1 MASCGFPRR
10 MAWRGS
16 TRRRSLL
23 LLSVFLFVQ
32 GRALERPLELRGE
45 SMAQFLAHELT
56 LSASGSSCP
65 MFVDAVFRPGYSKA
79 AGNSDFSNV
88 RVMPHSTAPNKAAE
102 IEWRWRK
109 LGAPANHPE
118 FPLCLPGRQPGLRR
132 ERNWGLGNLGTKSP
146 LRNREHEIG
155 ASKTFAFRRV
165 AVGGARISISNI

>member
-1 MASCGFPRR
+1 
-10 MAWRGS
+10 
-16 TRRRSLL
+16 
-23 LLSVFLFVQ
+23 
-32 GRALERPLELRGE
+32 
-45 SMAQFLAHELT
+45 MAQFLAHELT

-118 FPLCLPGRQPGLRR
+118 FLPPCL
-132 ERNWGLGNLGTKSP
+132 
-146 LRNREHEIG
+146 
-155 ASKTFAFRRV
+155 
-165 AVGGARISISNI
+165 AR